1 MYRFW
6 GIFFPK
12 INVIL
17 ENPECSLEKLFLVR
31 NWNCDFKCYQPIK
44 EDTHT
49 NSVCI
54 YIFFFPKSFSSY
66 MPCDLAV
73 FAGSVLH
80 LYSHML

>member
-49 NSVCI
+49 TSVCI
-54 YIFFFPKSFSSY
+54 YIFFS
-66 MPCDLAV
+66 
-73 FAGSVLH
+73 
-80 LYSHML
+80 